1 VLGRDG
7 CCCRHCCCCCW
18 QLSSSCLTSRFSAPR
33 QRGLVR
39 WWEEKRLIRWMWTQ
53 SCCHSLA
60 SLWMAVLRQSTSRCR
75 FLLVR
80 FLCPKLILLFLLF
93 SSFGNVQKHRLVELC
108 RGFGLPHSGNMKTLR
123 GRLQEFSGS
132 REEWNRSGLLY
143 ISILCSSP
151 SPFVS
156 PPTDFLSTHEMRT
169 VALEMATARSRN
181 HKKSQPSVAKRCSK
195 TLRLLKPCQLADSPP
210 S

>member
-1 VLGRDG
+1 MLERDG
-7 CCCRHCCCCCW
+7 CCCCCCW
-18 QLSSSCLTSRFSAPR
+18 RLLSCLTSRLSAPR

-60 SLWMAVLRQSTSRCR
+60 SLWTALLRQSTSRCR
-75 FLLVR
+75 FLLVC
-80 FLCPKLILLFLLF
+80 FLCPKLILFLLF
-93 SSFGNVQKHRLVELC
+93 SSFRNVQKHRLVELC

-132 REEWNRSGLLY
+132 QEEWNRFGLY
-143 ISILCSSP
+143 YVSILCSSP

-156 PPTDFLSTHEMRT
+156 PPTDFLSMHKMHT
-169 VALEMATARSRN
+169 VALEMATA
-181 HKKSQPSVAKRCSK
+181 CS
-195 TLRLLKPCQLADSPP
+195 
-210 S
+210 